1 MAFEGLTGRLQGIF
15 SKLRGKGILSEQD
28 IAEAMR
34 EVRLALLEADVN
46 YAVVKDFVASLKEKA
61 LGQEILK
68 SLTPGQQVIKL
79 VNEELTELMGGEIS
93 HLQFATKGPT
103 IILLVGLQGA
113 GKTTQ
118 AAKLAKYLQKM
129 NKRPLMI
136 AADVYRP
143 AAREQLQILGE
154 QINVPVFSIEDS
166 KEATKIVKNGIK
178 HAEKENYDVV
188 IIDTAGRLHIDEQLM
203 GELREIKK
211 IAQPTET
218 LLVIDAMT
226 GQDAV
231 NVAKNFNEQLE
242 ITGLILTK
250 LDGDTRGGAAIS
262 AKAVTGSPIKFVG
275 MGEKIDQLESFHPD
289 RMASRILGMGDVLSL
304 IEKAQDSID
313 IEQAK
318 ALERKLRTSEITLD
332 DYLLQLEQLKDMGP
346 LDDVLAMLPGASR
359 GKDLRNFK
367 VDERLLTK
375 TEAIIKSMT
384 VEEKTDLNILNASR
398 RQRIAAGSG
407 TTTQDVNRMLK
418 QFEEMK
424 RMMKQFSGNTKKGP
438 SKRDFGNFP
447 FM

>member
-1 MAFEGLTGRLQGIF
+1 MAFEGLTGRLQDIF
-15 SKLRGKGILSEQD
+15 SKLRGKGVLNEQD
-28 IAEAMR
+28 IEVAMR

-46 YAVVKDFVASLKEKA
+46 YSVVKNFVANLKEKA

-79 VNEELTELMGGEIS
+79 VNEELTELMGGEIN
-93 HLQFATKGPT
+93 HLQFAIKGPT

-113 GKTTQ
+113 GKTTH

-129 NKRPLMI
+129 NKSPLMI

-143 AAREQLQILGE
+143 AAIKQLQILGD
-154 QINVPVFSIEDS
+154 QLKVPVFCMETTKDP
-166 KEATKIVKNGIK
+166 AKIVKSGIK
-178 HAEKENYDVV
+178 QAEKNYHDVV

-203 GELREIKK
+203 SELKEIKK
-211 IAQPTET
+211 ISQPTET

-231 NVAKNFNEQLE
+231 NVAKSFNEQLE

-262 AKAVTGSPIKFVG
+262 TKAVTGSPIKFVG
-275 MGEKIDQLESFHPD
+275 MGEKIEQIEPFYPD

-304 IEKAQDSID
+304 IEKAQDSVD
-313 IEQAK
+313 FQQAK
-318 ALERKLRTSEITLD
+318 EMERKLRTAEVTLD
-332 DYLLQLEQLKDMGP
+332 DYLQQLEQLKDMGP
-346 LDDVLAMLPGASR
+346 LDEVLAMMPGASKS
-359 GKDLRNFK
+359 KDLRNLK
-367 VDERLLTK
+367 VDERLITK

-384 VEEKTDLNILNASR
+384 VEEKANPSILNASR
-398 RQRIAAGSG
+398 RQRIASGSG

-424 RMMKQFSGNTKKGP
+424 KMMKQFSSNTKKGN
-438 SKRDFGNFP
+438 SKKGFGSFP